1 MNNSFA
7 FEDKNRNKGKRI
19 SFIIH
24 VLILLIAFFY
34 YLPQVELDVEDE
46 KPPYAVKV
54 DFTFEESSL
63 SKFAHEDE
71 GAQRAKSE
79 SAPEETPEQPTQE
92 QATQPEVI
100 ETTQPQVIDV
110 PKPDIKMPTPVVT
123 KDEVIET
130 KTPIE
135 ESPVK
140 VVEKPKAPTSKPVP
154 TKPSSSPSTS
164 STSGSTTGTSTSK
177 PSTVN
182 GKEGGTGKG
191 NTGTGAGKD
200 KGDDGDAG
208 VGNNTSDGTGA
219 YDGSGDGVFGRK
231 IVYRDKS
238 AAKEATTVS
247 GKVSVKVCINRAG
260 TVTYVELNNA
270 ETTIRDKITLKKYLK
285 AAYGYKFQPDLSAP
299 KEQCGKMSF
308 KIDNSINNKL
318 R

>member
-1 MNNSFA
+1 MNNAFA
-7 FEDKNRNKGKRI
+7 FEDKNKNTGKRI
-19 SFIIH
+19 SFVIH
-24 VLILLIAFFY
+24 LLILLIAFFY
-34 YLPQVELDVEDE
+34 YLPQVELDKEDE
-46 KPPYAVKV
+46 QPPFAVKV

-79 SAPEETPEQPTQE
+79 SAPQETPEQPQQE

-140 VVEKPKAPTSKPVP
+140 VVEKPTAPTSKPVP
-154 TKPSSSPSTS
+154 TKPSTSASTS

-177 PSTVN
+177 PSTVD
-182 GKEGGTGKG
+182 GKDGGTGKG

-200 KGDDGDAG
+200 KGNDGDSGAG
-208 VGNNTSDGTGA
+208 NASDGTGL

-231 IVYRDKS
+231 IIYRDMS
-238 AAKEATTVS
+238 AAKSATTVS
-247 GKVSVKVCINRAG
+247 GRVSVKVCINRAG
-260 TVTYVELNNA
+260 LVTYVELNNA
-270 ETTIRDKITLKKYLK
+270 ETTIRDKQTLKNYLK
-285 AAYGYKFQPDLSAP
+285 AARGYKFQPDLTAP

-308 KIDNSINNKL
+308 KVDNTVNNKL
-318 R
+318 K